1 MRVFSVLLCVV
12 AASARMSVQENR
24 RADRA
29 TKKRFTMKCRRM
41 PGGCGGKMATRLW
54 RAVQQ
59 NDDRHGP
66 PPLPPPPRPTPRHL
80 GFEGVEAVLSK
91 AAALAAP
98 KLTLSAGEPHHST
111 TKNGRSHIESLKRTH
126 SPFPSLPPEECQQP
140 HAAVPNILHRVWLGA
155 CPGLKELVSL
165 LAASLLLSPDEIVY
179 HILANAPNEC
189 LVKRPAPLP
198 PLNLSACWE
207 GLNVSF
213 NRINVSDS
221 KQPLVQA
228 MGASQKQ
235 LLSRKGGSSNVARVA
250 LIDFIRVWA
259 LHTRGL

>member
-1 MRVFSVLLCVV
+1 MAMRLG
-12 AASARMSVQENR
+12 R
-24 RADRA
+24 R
-29 TKKRFTMKCRRM
+29 
-41 PGGCGGKMATRLW
+41 
-54 RAVQQ
+54 VQQ

-66 PPLPPPPRPTPRHL
+66 PPLPPPPRLTPHRL
-80 GFEGVEAVLSK
+80 GFEGVEAVP
-91 AAALAAP
+91 AAP
-98 KLTLSAGEPHHST
+98 KLSPSAGEPHHARQRRT
-111 TKNGRSHIESLKRTH
+111 VKDIESLKRTQ
-126 SPFPSLPPEECQQP
+126 SPFPSSPPEECQQP

-250 LIDFIRVWA
+250 LSDFIRVWA

>member
-1 MRVFSVLLCVV
+1 MIAVFSALQG
-12 AASARMSVQENR
+12 S
-24 RADRA
+24 
-29 TKKRFTMKCRRM
+29 T
-41 PGGCGGKMATRLW
+41 PIATRRLH
-54 RAVQQ
+54 
-59 NDDRHGP
+59 D
-66 PPLPPPPRPTPRHL
+66 
-80 GFEGVEAVLSK
+80 
-91 AAALAAP
+91 
-98 KLTLSAGEPHHST
+98 AGEPHHT
-111 TKNGRSHIESLKRTH
+111 RQRVQRRTIKDIESLKRTH
-126 SPFPSLPPEECQQP
+126 SPFPSSPPEECQQP

-235 LLSRKGGSSNVARVA
+235 LLSRKGSSNVARVA